1 MGKQVTIPPEIHD
14 DMAEY
19 TPPVVIPHNTSN
31 HDHKVVFAVAHKP

>member
-19 TPPVVIPHNTSN
+19 TPPAVIPRTTPNSGY
-31 HDHKVVFAVAHKP
+31 KVIFAIARKP